1 MSATEHVTTTRPPAP
16 SLVSP
21 RMTLPWQPDL
31 NGAVADS
38 PPFDTPAAAWSTT
51 IASVPYLAE
60 TRFGAQS
67 IVYKPP
73 TVIQLSEAT
82 GCSISDLAGAY
93 NDLPV
98 IRLCKESPRDAAAP
112 AATPEL
118 QKFDAFDYLQLA
130 PTDETLELATNAV
143 WARRPVPDA
152 EETFWEADYWEKLKR
167 IKQEQQQR
175 KEQRRQNKAA
185 QESRKELTCASVNTV
200 GFPSAYTLGNTLST
214 SNSPSFMTPRSRQGS
229 LSGHAADAD
238 ASLTMA
244 SLPSAQRQKRIAKGL
259 LRRARYN
266 ESHAQQHFTRSASLL
281 SQNSTGPPPPQ
292 TITLCRTRPRSYSTN
307 SQLTDARGFQYS
319 LSSVMSE
326 GGRSAFSDS
335 LHTPPLLSINS
346 MPQSREALA
355 TSPDLELSMSGGAAK
370 SGTTT
375 CSRNSAVG
383 RGRGATPP
391 ISPPRDEPVPS
402 QRSSRLRTRT
412 GAGAK
417 DPSSTLSADSRRSS
431 PRRKTRDGSLPSNH
445 PHPHRGASAL
455 NGNCPLVVQATDVT
469 TTVMAARLYTPLA
482 TPTASSS
489 TLKNAPEEAPPE
501 KSNSASPQM
510 PLRPPAAA
518 QDVPASVRASDASPA
533 VTAAS
538 TARAFCAGEL
548 DMAPTSSTGMTPLTI
563 DLHCRS
569 SLPHSVES
577 GAEIVMKT
585 DPNSQCT
592 TARPHNATGASAG
605 TASSRTAAGASH
617 GLKTAPLIPASAG
630 KASAFPPPAAQ
641 EQEQLCAPRATS
653 PTKLGASNGHP
664 TLTMIADASK
674 PYEQQRADAARD
686 ADLSKGS
693 ALDKSSVALGKAVSP
708 SADSEEPGIVTP
720 TLLSHEERYGR
731 PGTASPTPSTSTQ
744 GPSVQEASLAKS
756 ATVTATP
763 SGSSTPRP
771 TATTVPPSRTPTR
784 EASASLRFER
794 AIAVHSGA
802 PRSPKPVDS
811 QPAAVSRETAGT
823 AAYTVNSSQSAS
835 LVVTQQPRAPTH
847 ASSAAPQPAS
857 SPTPPPTQ
865 PLTVTNATAAS
876 SGSPPSPHLAAP
888 AQAAKTPAPA
898 KTLSSPPSTRGGS
911 SPNVSPAVKA
921 SGASRSVSASHA
933 AEKKPAKPSTGAN
946 HSAIASK
953 AKPEK
958 NTVSSC
964 CTVM

>member
-1 MSATEHVTTTRPPAP
+1 
-16 SLVSP
+16 
-21 RMTLPWQPDL
+21 
-31 NGAVADS
+31 
-38 PPFDTPAAAWSTT
+38 
-51 IASVPYLAE
+51 
-60 TRFGAQS
+60 
-67 IVYKPP
+67 
-73 TVIQLSEAT
+73 
-82 GCSISDLAGAY
+82 
-93 NDLPV
+93 
-98 IRLCKESPRDAAAP
+98 
-112 AATPEL
+112 
-118 QKFDAFDYLQLA
+118 
-130 PTDETLELATNAV
+130 
-143 WARRPVPDA
+143 
-152 EETFWEADYWEKLKR
+152 
-167 IKQEQQQR
+167 
-175 KEQRRQNKAA
+175 
-185 QESRKELTCASVNTV
+185 
-200 GFPSAYTLGNTLST
+200 
-214 SNSPSFMTPRSRQGS
+214 
-229 LSGHAADAD
+229 
-238 ASLTMA
+238 
-244 SLPSAQRQKRIAKGL
+244 
-259 LRRARYN
+259 
-266 ESHAQQHFTRSASLL
+266 
-281 SQNSTGPPPPQ
+281 
-292 TITLCRTRPRSYSTN
+292 
-307 SQLTDARGFQYS
+307 
-319 LSSVMSE
+319 
-326 GGRSAFSDS
+326 
-335 LHTPPLLSINS
+335 
-346 MPQSREALA
+346 
-355 TSPDLELSMSGGAAK
+355 
-370 SGTTT
+370 
-375 CSRNSAVG
+375 
-383 RGRGATPP
+383 
-391 ISPPRDEPVPS
+391 
-402 QRSSRLRTRT
+402 
-412 GAGAK
+412 
-417 DPSSTLSADSRRSS
+417 
-431 PRRKTRDGSLPSNH
+431 
-445 PHPHRGASAL
+445 
-455 NGNCPLVVQATDVT
+455 
-469 TTVMAARLYTPLA
+469 
-482 TPTASSS
+482 
-489 TLKNAPEEAPPE
+489 
-501 KSNSASPQM
+501 
-510 PLRPPAAA
+510 
-518 QDVPASVRASDASPA
+518 
-533 VTAAS
+533 
-538 TARAFCAGEL
+538 
-548 DMAPTSSTGMTPLTI
+548 MAPTSSAGMTPLTI

-617 GLKTAPLIPASAG
+617 GLKTAPLILASAG